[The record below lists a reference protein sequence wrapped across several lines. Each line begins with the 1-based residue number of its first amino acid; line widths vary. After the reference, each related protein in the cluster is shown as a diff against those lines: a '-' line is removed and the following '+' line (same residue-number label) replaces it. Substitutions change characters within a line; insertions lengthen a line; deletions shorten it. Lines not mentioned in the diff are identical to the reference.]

1 VAHRGPSTA
10 SVQREEPLAVSAT
23 RTVPT
28 APGSG
33 TPGAAPVPGSAPRRV
48 RPPRWLDLRL
58 VLGVLLVLG
67 SVLLGARVVAAADAT
82 VPVWSAAGDLAAGTV
97 LGTGDLVAV
106 DVRLD
111 DVAGAYLATSTRP
124 EGRTLA
130 RAVRGGEL
138 LPRTALEEP
147 ADLVQLALPVQAG
160 YVPPG
165 LERGQVVDVYAV
177 ADPAAGA
184 TGAGSG
190 SVALVVAAA
199 PVQAI
204 SGRTEGVLSTATT
217 TVQVVVSVPAGQAP
231 AVLGAIGGR
240 PLVVVVHGSVDA
252 TGGAASVP
260 ASTAPSTA
268 VPSPVAP
275 AAPVPSTGI
284 PSPSAPAAPVPS
296 SAVPSTGAPVAPAPP
311 AAPAPDAI
319 TPGAVPPPRAGAA
332 TPGAPATGTP

>member
-1 VAHRGPSTA
+1 
-10 SVQREEPLAVSAT
+10 
-23 RTVPT
+23 
-28 APGSG
+28 
-33 TPGAAPVPGSAPRRV
+33 
-48 RPPRWLDLRL
+48 
-58 VLGVLLVLG
+58 VLG

-97 LGTGDLVAV
+97 LTAGDLVAV

-130 RAVRGGEL
+130 RAVRDGEL

-147 ADLVQLALPVQAG
+147 AALVQLALPVQAG
-160 YVPPG
+160 FVPPG
-165 LERGQVVDVYAV
+165 LDRGQVVDVYAV

-184 TGAGSG
+184 TAAGDG
-190 SVALVVAAA
+190 SVTPVVAAA

-217 TVQVVVSVPAGQAP
+217 TVQVVVSVPADRAP

-252 TGGAASVP
+252 VAGGTPP
-260 ASTAPSTA
+260 ATPSARPSGTPAPSSPQSS
-268 VPSPVAP
+268 PSAAP
-275 AAPVPSTGI
+275 A
-284 PSPSAPAAPVPS
+284 PSAPASRAPSAAPRTTAPS
-296 SAVPSTGAPVAPAPP
+296 SARPS
-311 AAPAPDAI
+311 AAPSAP
-319 TPGAVPPPRAGAA
+319 AGAA
-332 TPGAPATGTP
+332 PSTVPPTGAR

>member
-1 VAHRGPSTA
+1 MEG
-10 SVQREEPLAVSAT
+10 PLAVSAM

-28 APGSG
+28 APAAAA
-33 TPGAAPVPGSAPRRV
+33 PGAAAPVPGSAPRRV

-67 SVLLGARVVAAADAT
+67 SVLLGARVVATADAT

-97 LGTGDLVAV
+97 LTAGDLVAV

-130 RAVRGGEL
+130 RAVRDGEL
-138 LPRTALEEP
+138 LPRTALEET
-147 ADLVQLALPVQAG
+147 AALVQLALPVQAG
-160 YVPPG
+160 FVPPG
-165 LERGQVVDVYAV
+165 LDRGQVVDVYAV

-184 TGAGSG
+184 TAAGDG
-190 SVALVVAAA
+190 SVTPVVAAA

-217 TVQVVVSVPAGQAP
+217 TVQVVVSVPADRAP

-252 TGGAASVP
+252 VAGGTPP
-260 ASTAPSTA
+260 ATPSARPSGTPAPSSPQSS
-268 VPSPVAP
+268 PSAAP
-275 AAPVPSTGI
+275 A
-284 PSPSAPAAPVPS
+284 PSAPASRAPSAAPRTTAPS
-296 SAVPSTGAPVAPAPP
+296 SARPS
-311 AAPAPDAI
+311 AAPSAP
-319 TPGAVPPPRAGAA
+319 AGAA
-332 TPGAPATGTP
+332 PSTVPPTGAR

>member
-1 VAHRGPSTA
+1 
-10 SVQREEPLAVSAT
+10 VSAT

-28 APGSG
+28 APGAT
-33 TPGAAPVPGSAPRRV
+33 TPGPAAHVPGSAPRRV

-97 LGTGDLVAV
+97 LTAGDLVAV

-124 EGRTLA
+124 DGRTLA
-130 RAVRGGEL
+130 RAVRSGEL

-147 ADLVQLALPVQAG
+147 AELVQLALPVQAG

-165 LERGQVVDVYAV
+165 LDRGQVVDVYAV

-184 TGAGSG
+184 TGAGDV

-217 TVQVVVSVPAGQAP
+217 TVQVVVSVPADQAP

-240 PLVVVVHGSVDA
+240 PLVVVVHGSVDGA
-252 TGGAASVP
+252 GGAASGPTTAAPSVTP
-260 ASTAPSTA
+260 STSAPAPST
-268 VPSPVAP
+268 SAP
-275 AAPVPSTGI
+275 APSTSAAA
-284 PSPSAPAAPVPS
+284 PSTSAPAAPAATPS
-296 SAVPSTGAPVAPAPP
+296 ATAPARSAAGSAPP
-311 AAPAPDAI
+311 AA
-319 TPGAVPPPRAGAA
+319 GAA
-332 TPGAPATGTP
+332 GPGPGVGAPSAAPSAAPPSQQGAQARSVPTAGTP

>member
-1 VAHRGPSTA
+1 M
-10 SVQREEPLAVSAT
+10 EEPLAVSAT

-28 APGSG
+28 APAAATSG
-33 TPGAAPVPGSAPRRV
+33 TAAPVPGSAPRRI

-97 LGTGDLVAV
+97 LAAGDLVAV

-130 RAVRGGEL
+130 RAVRNGEL

-147 ADLVQLALPVQAG
+147 AELVQLALPVQAG

-165 LERGQVVDVYAV
+165 LDRGQVVDVYAV

-184 TGAGSG
+184 TATGDG

-199 PVQAI
+199 PVQAV

-217 TVQVVVSVPAGQAP
+217 TVQVVVSVPVDQAP
-231 AVLGAIGGR
+231 VVLEAIGGR
-240 PLVVVVHGSVDA
+240 PLVVVVHGSVDGVA
-252 TGGAASVP
+252 AGAAATPSARPTATSSP
-260 ASTAPSTA
+260 A
-268 VPSPVAP
+268 
-275 AAPVPSTGI
+275 
-284 PSPSAPAAPVPS
+284 SPSAPTVPSRAPVP
-296 SAVPSTGAPVAPAPP
+296 PTPP
-311 AAPAPDAI
+311 AAPA
-319 TPGAVPPPRAGAA
+319 TPPAARTTPPAADPAVPPAASSATPSGEPGAA
-332 TPGAPATGTP
+332 APAVPATGTP